1 MTVVLGDTDN
11 ATLAVIAPTT
21 AHALSATT
29 TVSLQSYGSDSKSVL
44 QEIPTSQ
51 LLQIMGE
58 YVPG

>member
-1 MTVVLGDTDN
+1 MTVVFGDTDN
-11 ATLAVIAPTT
+11 LSFAVIAGTRL
-21 AHALSATT
+21 HALSDT